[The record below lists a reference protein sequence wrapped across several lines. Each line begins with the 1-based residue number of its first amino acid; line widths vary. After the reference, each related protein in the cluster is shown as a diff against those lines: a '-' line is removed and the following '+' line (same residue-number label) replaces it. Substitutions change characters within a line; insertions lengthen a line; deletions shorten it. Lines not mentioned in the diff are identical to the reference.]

1 VHEISCLKV
10 EGSYLYSAG
19 EEGVVVMWHLR
30 ENRKDFLPRIGGKIV
45 GIVLREAQL
54 YCLLADN
61 TIKRIDLG
69 EDKTVVEYRVV
80 VNPKAT
86 PQTKPIKNNIVRV
99 SALENSLFMLG
110 LPGRLQEINL
120 SNGLNTEHSIVGRNL
135 VSRLDDNHP
144 QPHQI
149 TDVMISINIGLFHSR
164 WREIGGGSRG
174 SQL

>member
-1 VHEISCLKV
+1 MHEISCLKV

-45 GIVLREAQL
+45 NIALREAQL

-86 PQTKPIKNNIVRV
+86 PQT
-99 SALENSLFMLG
+99 
-110 LPGRLQEINL
+110 
-120 SNGLNTEHSIVGRNL
+120 
-135 VSRLDDNHP
+135 
-144 QPHQI
+144 
-149 TDVMISINIGLFHSR
+149 
-164 WREIGGGSRG
+164 
-174 SQL
+174 